1 MHLYFISWSRDSLVT
16 NKIPT
21 LQMLQSEGIA
31 ELVDAKCLQ
40 REISEA
46 TGLSALE
53 MDRAAHKILRRSKS
67 WGSNGVG
74 GRQESQKVAWE
85 RKSSEGSRGNEPF
98 LLSPPVVRPDKERQ
112 LSHHA
117 RATSSP
123 VTSSGKDMETKQ
135 QEVLVNHSHQN
146 LVFRGDVGHAGNSP
160 PLTRHKVVVSSRS
173 SLDSSSTKDREF
185 ASKSSLLSPSSNTKE
200 ARRSSSTASASPR
213 QLVSLPGRIFQ
224 RLKAATASFTS
235 TPKHQK
241 ADDLPQMKIERDQRA
256 AAPKEGEGEVFDPSP
271 LHLVP
276 MHSLLGRGRQ
286 QRQEATRR
294 SSSSDDDDE
303 IHTVYITSI

>member
-1 MHLYFISWSRDSLVT
+1 
-16 NKIPT
+16 
-21 LQMLQSEGIA
+21 MLQSEGIA

-67 WGSNGVG
+67 WGSNGVC

-85 RKSSEGSRGNEPF
+85 RKSSEGSRGNDPS
-98 LLSPPVVRPDKERQ
+98 LLPPLVIQ
-112 LSHHA
+112 LDEEHQPPHHV

-123 VTSSGKDMETKQ
+123 VSTSGNGSETKQ
-135 QEVLVNHSHQN
+135 QMLVNHSHQN
-146 LVFRGDVGHAGNSP
+146 LVFRGDVGGGSDSP
-160 PLTRHKVVVSSRS
+160 PLTRHRIIVSSRS
-173 SLDSSSTKDREF
+173 SLDSSSIKDPEF
-185 ASKSSLLSPSSNTKE
+185 ASKSSLLSPSSNSKE
-200 ARRSSSTASASPR
+200 ARRSSATASASPR
-213 QLVSLPGRIFQ
+213 QLVSFPGRIFQ
-224 RLKAATASFTS
+224 KLKAATASFTS

-241 ADDLPQMKIERDQRA
+241 ADDLPQMRIERDQRA
-256 AAPKEGEGEVFDPSP
+256 AAPNEGEGEVYDPSP

-276 MHSLLGRGRQ
+276 MRSLLGKGRQ

-294 SSSSDDDDE
+294 SSSSDDE